1 MNIDV
6 PIDRFEY
13 CSKDILERL
22 YKETEIVPS
31 GGLDEY
37 LKLQPT
43 EQYLKNKNKEK
54 ENVKEEPDDIVNK
67 EEKVENE

>member
-31 GGLDEY
+31 GGLDKY